1 MVHRQRRARGQAPI
15 RGIGEKIMLTEDE
28 KGACGCLFVVGL
40 VLACFAIGM
49 AFEPWAGFALG
60 GVAFMALALAAARGK
75 KKGAE

>member
-1 MVHRQRRARGQAPI
+1 
-15 RGIGEKIMLTEDE
+15 MLTEDE

-49 AFEPWAGFALG
+49 AFEPWAGFAMG

-75 KKGAE
+75 RKGAE